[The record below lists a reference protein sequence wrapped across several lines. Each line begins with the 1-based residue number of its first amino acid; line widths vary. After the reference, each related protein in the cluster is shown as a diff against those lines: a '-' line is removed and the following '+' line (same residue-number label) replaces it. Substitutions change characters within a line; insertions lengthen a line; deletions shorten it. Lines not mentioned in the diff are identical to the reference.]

1 MLLMVA
7 VAFPLSASARDWSC
21 ALSAFYIDSAGQDP
35 YPAGTFFADREALH
49 LEVRYNYED
58 LETGSLFFGGTIS
71 VGEDVTL
78 TVVPLF
84 GFIAGNTVGVAPG
97 AELTIEWWRLTFY
110 DEAEYILDAQERTD
124 NFFYAWI
131 EATIS
136 PTDWLRTGFVGQR
149 TKLYETS
156 SYMDRGLLVEATYR
170 NGSLGLHWFNPD
182 RPEDRVF
189 LLALGYEF

>member
-1 MLLMVA
+1 MVA
-7 VAFPLSASARDWSC
+7 IAFPPSAFARDWSF

-58 LETGSLFFGGTIS
+58 LETASLFFGGTMS
-71 VGEDVTL
+71 VGEDVAL

-84 GFIAGNTVGVAPG
+84 GLIGGNTIGVAPG
-97 AELTIEWWRLTFY
+97 AEVTIEWWRLMFY
-110 DEAEYILDAQERTD
+110 DEVEYILDAQERTD

-149 TKLYETS
+149 TKLYDTS
-156 SYMDRGLLVEATYR
+156 SDIDKGLLVEAAYR
-170 NGSLGLHWFNPD
+170 KASLGLHWFNPD

-189 LLALGYEF
+189 LLAVGYEF